1 MSRFGTSGGVYR
13 RGQVA
18 AYVIG
23 VGCALLASARPAL
36 ADDAT
41 ADASAEV
48 KVPVKKLPP
57 DENPTAGYIPGYR
70 RAIGLGLS
78 PMAPVG
84 PTMVGGTTVPYSAPD
99 DADDWQFNFKGYMS
113 ASLRATSNTRDVTFA
128 GQELHVLH
136 ASPRTP
142 DAYGMFGGT
151 NVTPGS
157 WVELNFEYG
166 NSIVTSHV
174 KLTTWKPSS
183 ATGFTESN
191 SQNFVNEA
199 YLTFKVPPIGP
210 LNVNWTVGAFRN
222 AYGGLGQYGVG
233 QYNAAIIGEPFG
245 VGETLTLSYD
255 LNDTYTLHFEHGI
268 MGRLTKTPNGA
279 LPANEYSA
287 SSSAL
292 PSSWVN
298 HAHLGLSIKGSV
310 PLVMG
315 IHYLNNFSADERD
328 QRDDPQTYWI
338 DESHRPD
345 AHMTVVGADI
355 KMIDNHLGNFGLA
368 ASYADARFAELL
380 TGMVYFGSFTGDQA
394 TQRYFGPQGG
404 GTGKMF
410 VVGGEYNL
418 SWAKLIQYPTEFWGE
433 GPDLITSVFATGAS
447 VQADDPDFNNRKMYK
462 FGTEVTYR
470 FVPWVAV
477 SGRFDHVSPNSR
489 DTQENFQVLSP
500 KLIFKSNWNSH
511 EQVTLSY
518 TRWLYGAHTHAQFP
532 NDYTRHDLDNQ
543 MFALHF
549 GMWW

>member
-1 MSRFGTSGGVYR
+1 MSRFGIPGRVNR
-13 RGQVA
+13 RRRLST
-18 AYVIG
+18 YVI
-23 VGCALLASARPAL
+23 CASIAALLTARSAL
-36 ADDAT
+36 AEEPAAS
-41 ADASAEV
+41 ADASASEP
-48 KVPVKKLPP
+48 KATP

-70 RAIGLGLS
+70 RAVGLGLS
-78 PMAPVG
+78 PMAPMG
-84 PTMVGGTTVPYSAPD
+84 PAVPGLVTEPFSASD
-99 DADDWQFNFKGYMS
+99 DESDWQFNFKGYMS
-113 ASLRATSNTRDVTFA
+113 ASMRTSENTRDIAFV
-128 GQELHVLH
+128 GQELSTFHGP
-136 ASPRTP
+136 PRTP
-142 DAYGMFGGT
+142 DSYGMFGGT
-151 NVTPGS
+151 NTTPGS

-174 KLTTWKPSS
+174 KLTTFKPSS

-199 YLTFKVPPIGP
+199 YLTFKVPPLGA

-222 AYGGLGQYGVG
+222 AYGGLGQYGLG

-245 VGETLTLSYD
+245 VGETLSLSYN
-255 LNDTYTLHFEHGI
+255 LSDTYALYVEHGI

-279 LPANEYSA
+279 LPSNEYSA

-298 HAHLGLSIKGSV
+298 HAHVGLSIKGAV

-315 IHYLNNFSADERD
+315 LHYLNNFSADERD

-338 DESHRPD
+338 DESKRPD
-345 AHMTVVGADI
+345 AHLTVVGADVR
-355 KMIDNHLGNFGLA
+355 MLDNHLGNFGLA
-368 ASYADARFAELL
+368 VSHADAKNDELL

-394 TQRYFGPQGG
+394 AQRYFGPRSG
-404 GTGKMF
+404 GTGSMNII
-410 VVGGEYNL
+410 GGEYNL
-418 SWAKLIQYPTEFWGE
+418 SWGKLIRYPEEFWGE
-433 GPDLITSVFATGAS
+433 GPDLITSVFATAAS
-447 VQADDPDFNNRKMYK
+447 VKSTDPDFDNVEMFK

-470 FVPWVAV
+470 FVPWVGI
-477 SGRFDHVSPNSR
+477 SGRYDHVSPNSR
-489 DTQENFQVLSP
+489 DTEQNFDVISP

-518 TRWLYGAHTHAQFP
+518 TRWFYGSHTHAQFP

-543 MFALHF
+543 MFAIHF